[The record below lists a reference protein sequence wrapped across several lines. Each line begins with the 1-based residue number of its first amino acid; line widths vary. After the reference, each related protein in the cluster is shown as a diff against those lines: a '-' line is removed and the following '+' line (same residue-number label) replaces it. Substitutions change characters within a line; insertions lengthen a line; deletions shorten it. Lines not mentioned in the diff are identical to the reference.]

1 MKKATTTTLEMTQVS
16 ARQPT
21 PSFSGSQHIP
31 SEVRNR
37 LKHIVSP
44 HVESFN
50 YMLDHGLEMAIADS
64 LPLEVSLDDS
74 HFIKLQFTSIE
85 IGSPTRVNGS
95 ESIPLTPRECRES
108 ATSYC
113 GSFRGT
119 IEVVVEGKLNAQYII
134 PVRLGELPIMVMS
147 NKCHLHNLSPK
158 KLLELREE
166 SNEVG
171 GYFIINGIERVIRL
185 LQIQRR
191 NYAVAIE
198 RNTFRNRGNNYSDK
212 GVAMKCTRK
221 DLSSNTV
228 TLHYLNNGCA
238 TLRFV
243 LRKQEFLLPVIL
255 VAKSLMNISDKEL
268 FDRIVGENKSNTFLT
283 TRIELLLRDYKQYK
297 LSSMNEC
304 LAYLGSL
311 FRTLLGIS
319 SRYDDIQAGIV
330 LIKRYI
336 FIHVDSFGAKLD
348 CLIHMIR
355 KLFYFVQGKCV
366 NDNADALMNHDIL
379 LPGHL
384 INIILKEK
392 LEEALL
398 TVKNLIVRDFRLNK
412 TKFINEYIRNNK
424 YFGKVCD
431 RACGSVGGKIST
443 FLSSGNI
450 VSSSGL
456 DLMQKSGFTIVAER
470 LNLFR
475 FLSHFQ
481 SVHRGQFFT
490 TMKTTTVRKL
500 LPESW
505 GFLCPVHTPDG
516 GPCGLLNHLAKDAV
530 ILSYP
535 PSKKLPVTPDYL
547 VEQPKNCGS
556 FEQLCSVQYFQELL
570 VMLGLQISGLGS
582 YDGQPVLEE
591 GNNLPVLVD
600 GVYVGSVSSSRA
612 YAMVT
617 QLRKIKSLSKHGK
630 SEEFPYVLE
639 PTTEISYIPS
649 LGFDNL
655 GPYPGIFI
663 FTQAGR
669 MIRPV
674 MNISTKE
681 IEWIGPME
689 QVFMEIACLKED
701 FYKGDENSPNRGTTH
716 IELSPTVMLSQ
727 IASLTPYSDYNQS
740 PRNMYQCQMGKQTMG
755 TPVHSFKFRADNKL
769 YRILN
774 VQSPIVQTKAHAEY
788 FMDEY
793 PQGCNAVVAVIS
805 YTGYDMEDAMIINK
819 ASYERGFGHGCVY
832 KTMFIDLDE
841 EEVKASNLNS
851 KPSYRFSNLKTAASS
866 EAKINLNSPVKHD
879 SMFGGEVVCEALDY
893 DGLPPEGT
901 KLHFGD
907 PLVCLIDVT
916 SGTHKIIS
924 HKDHEDAFV
933 DTVRVIGLG
942 NIAPSSSSKSSKTN
956 FRRVAITLRYRR
968 NPIIGD
974 KFSSRHGQ
982 KGTLSVLWP
991 QENMPFSDSGMSP
1004 DVLINPHA
1012 FPSRMTIGKNHFQSI
1027 SNIMLFIYRNAGRVN
1042 GWKSRSSAWCISRC
1056 YSFSIS

>member
-1 MKKATTTTLEMTQVS
+1 MTQVTS
-16 ARQPT
+16 TQPI
-21 PSFSGSQHIP
+21 PSFSGTKSIP
-31 SEVRNR
+31 EDVRKR
-37 LKHIVSP
+37 LQHIVSP

-50 YMLDHGLEMAIADS
+50 YMTDYGLEEAIADTPPVE
-64 LPLEVSLDDS
+64 LSLDDI
-74 HFIKLQFTSIE
+74 HFIKLQFLSCE
-85 IGSPTRVNGS
+85 IGSPTGTDS
-95 ESIPLTPRECRES
+95 EKLYPRECRES
-108 ATSYC
+108 GTSYC
-113 GSFRGT
+113 GSFKGT
-119 IEVVVEGKLNAQYII
+119 VEVAITGELNAQFVL
-134 PVRLGELPIMVMS
+134 PVRLGDLPIMVMS
-147 NKCHLHNLSPK
+147 SRCHLHNSSSK
-158 KLLELREE
+158 ALLDAREE
-166 SNEVG
+166 ANEVG
-171 GYFIINGIERVIRL
+171 GYFIVNGIERVIRL

-191 NYAVAIE
+191 NYSVAIE
-198 RNTFRNRGNNYSDK
+198 RSTFRNRGANYSDK

-221 DLSSNTV
+221 DLSSITI

-255 VAKSLMNISDKEL
+255 VAKSLMNLSDKEL
-268 FDRIVGENKSNTFLT
+268 FDRIVGENKENTFLT

-297 LSSMNEC
+297 LNSMNEC

-311 FRTLLGIS
+311 FRALLGCS
-319 SRYDDIQAGIV
+319 SQYTDSQVG
-330 LIKRYI
+330 LILLKRYI
-336 FIHVDSFGAKLD
+336 FVHVDSFGAKLD

-355 KLFYFVQGKCV
+355 KLFSFVQGKCIS
-366 NDNADALMNHDIL
+366 DNADALMNHDIL

-384 INIILKEK
+384 MNMIIKEK
-392 LEEALL
+392 LEESLL
-398 TVKNLIVRDFRLNK
+398 SVKNLIMRDYRLNK
-412 TKFINEYIRNNK
+412 PKFLNEYLKNNK
-424 YFGKVCD
+424 YYNKICD
-431 RACGSVGGKIST
+431 RACGSIGGKIST

-530 ILSYP
+530 ILSFP
-535 PSKKLPVTPDYL
+535 PSKKVPISPNYPVIHPVSSGNLDILCTPSYI
-547 VEQPKNCGS
+547 
-556 FEQLCSVQYFQELL
+556 QEILM
-570 VMLGLQISGLGS
+570 MLGMKVCGVGNF
-582 YDGQPVLEE
+582 DGQSVVD
-591 GNNLPVLVD
+591 NNDIIPVLVD
-600 GVYVGSVSSSRA
+600 GVFLGYVDCDKAPVIVSE
-612 YAMVT
+612 
-617 QLRKIKSLSKHGK
+617 LRKMKSLSKNGK
-630 SEEFPYVLE
+630 SVNMPYILE
-639 PTTEISYIPS
+639 PTTEISFIPKID
-649 LGFDNL
+649 LNGL

-663 FTQAGR
+663 FTQPGR

-674 MNISTKE
+674 MNIETKE
-681 IEWIGPME
+681 LEWIGPME

-701 FYKGDENSPNRGTTH
+701 YYPGEQDKISINRGTTH
-716 IELSPTVMLSQ
+716 IELSPTTMLSQ
-727 IASLTPYSDYNQS
+727 IACLTPYSDYNQS

-755 TPVHSFKFRADNKL
+755 TPIHSFKFRGDNKL

-774 VQSPIVQTKAHAEY
+774 VQSPVVQTKTHAEY

-805 YTGYDMEDAMIINK
+805 FTGYDMEDAMIINK
-819 ASYERGFGHGCVY
+819 GSYERGFGHGCVY
-832 KTMFIDLDE
+832 KTMFIDLE
-841 EEVKASNLNS
+841 EEEIKASNLNS
-851 KPSYRFSNLKTAASS
+851 RPVYKFSNLKTVPTN
-866 EAKINLNSPVKHD
+866 ETKINLSSPVKHD
-879 SMFGGEVVCEALDY
+879 SMFGGEVVCESLDY

-901 KLHFGD
+901 KVGFGD
-907 PLVCLIDVT
+907 PLVCLIDLV
-916 SGTHKIIS
+916 SSSHKIIT

-942 NIAPSSSSKSSKTN
+942 SATVKSSSKTN
-956 FRRVAITLRYRR
+956 FRRVSITLRYRR

-991 QENMPFSDSGMSP
+991 QENMPFSEYGISP

-1012 FPSRMTIGKNHFQSI
+1012 FPSRMTIGMLIESMAGKAGAIHGAFQDATPFQFHEEDKVI
-1027 SNIMLFIYRNAGRVN
+1027 DHVGQQLR
-1042 GWKSRSSAWCISRC
+1042 
-1056 YSFSIS
+1056 